1 VGGLI
6 EAVTDLRRFRDDV
19 GVKASATVPARAS
32 DLDGD
37 LLDQIARLARF
48 ELDGGEGEVF
58 ATLPIAGGTVE
69 VLRSEAFDPAA
80 AEQRL
85 TARRE
90 QLRSEIERGEKK
102 LANERFVE
110 RAPAEVVAE
119 ERDKLDGYRRALERL
134 GE

>member
-1 VGGLI
+1 V
-6 EAVTDLRRFRDDV
+6 R
-19 GVKASATVPARAS
+19 ASATVPARAS

-37 LLDQIARLARF
+37 LLEQIARLARF